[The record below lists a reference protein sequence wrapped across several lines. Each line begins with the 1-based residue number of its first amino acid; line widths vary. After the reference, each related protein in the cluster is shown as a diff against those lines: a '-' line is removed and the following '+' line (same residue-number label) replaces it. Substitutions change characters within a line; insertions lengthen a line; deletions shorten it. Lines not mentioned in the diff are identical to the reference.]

1 MPKVQREKDRES
13 GTGRG
18 KEVSKSGAGGKFT
31 WGAPGCEADV
41 PAMNKRDP
49 NYDSDVDK

>member
-1 MPKVQREKDRES
+1 MPKQQREKERAS

-18 KEVSKSGAGGKFT
+18 KEVSKAGAGGKYT

-41 PAMNKRDP
+41 PRLSKGDP
-49 NYDSDVDK
+49 NYED